1 MAKVSF
7 VTGSF
12 LPATPAQSPRARART
27 NKEDKPRSG
36 VSVPERSLH
45 FGPETSVTSPLR
57 WRWIE
62 YRGHEKRYIQSSR
75 PGNVGILKGF
85 PKSVGR
91 VGSRHHGFPCFP
103 YSVISMAC
111 FLPGDAGFTAT
122 STSATRRARHETLI
136 VISCR

>member
-1 MAKVSF
+1 MRYVVDLRNSLQAPCGGDGSS
-7 VTGSF
+7 TGG
-12 LPATPAQSPRARART
+12 TRR
-27 NKEDKPRSG
+27 D
-36 VSVPERSLH
+36 
-45 FGPETSVTSPLR
+45 
-57 WRWIE
+57 I
-62 YRGHEKRYIQSSR
+62 SSR
-75 PGNVGILKGF
+75 GGLGNVGILKGF

-136 VISCR
+136 VIGCR